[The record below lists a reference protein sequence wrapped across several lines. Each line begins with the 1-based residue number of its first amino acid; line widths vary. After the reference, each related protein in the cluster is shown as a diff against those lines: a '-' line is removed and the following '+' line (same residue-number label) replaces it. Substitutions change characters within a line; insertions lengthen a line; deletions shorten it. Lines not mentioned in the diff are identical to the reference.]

1 MSPRPVLVAPDSFKG
16 THSAAEVAAAIARGL
31 RAGGREAVE
40 LPIAD
45 GGEGTLDVLVGAL
58 GGELREVPVSD
69 PLGRPIEASF
79 ALLPGGDTAVVEAA
93 RASGL
98 GLVAEA
104 DRDAEAASTRGTG
117 ELIAAAA
124 QAGASAVLVTVG
136 GSATTDGGGGAVE
149 ALREAGLLGDSAA
162 GGAMP
167 RLEVLC
173 DVRTPW
179 EHAPSVFAPQKG
191 ADPQAVERLERRLEQ
206 LASAAPRDPRGLPMS
221 GAAGGLSGG
230 LWAWCSATLVPGA
243 ARVLDAV
250 GFDRV
255 LDACAFAITGEGQ
268 LDRQTLQ
275 GKAAGEVATRCRQGG
290 VSCHAIVGGTVL
302 DEFEERILDLETVTE
317 ASSLEELEAAG
328 RALAA
333 R

>member
-1 MSPRPVLVAPDSFKG
+1 MSSPSRRPVLVAPDSFKG
-16 THSAAEVAAAIARGL
+16 THSAARVAAAIARGL

-45 GGEGTLDVLVGAL
+45 GGEGTLDVLFGAL
-58 GGELREVPVSD
+58 GGELREAAVTD
-69 PLGRPIEASF
+69 PLGRPIDASF
-79 ALLPGGDTAVVEAA
+79 ALLPDGETAIVEAA

-98 GLVAEA
+98 GLIVEA

-117 ELIAAAA
+117 ELIAAAVE
-124 QAGASAVLVTVG
+124 AGATKVLVTVG
-136 GSATTDGGGGAVE
+136 GSATTDGGDGAIG
-149 ALREAGLLGDSAA
+149 ALREAGVLGGDPPSI
-162 GGAMP
+162 
-167 RLEVLC
+167 EVLC

-179 EHAPSVFAPQKG
+179 QDAPSVFAPQKG
-191 ADPQAVERLERRLEQ
+191 ADPAAVKQLERRLDD
-206 LASAAPRDPRGLPMS
+206 LASRAPRDPRGVPMS

-250 GFDRV
+250 GFDEA
-255 LDACAFAITGEGQ
+255 LDACAFAITGEGR

-290 VSCHAIVGGTVL
+290 VGCHAIVGGVAL
-302 DEFEERILDLETVTE
+302 EPFEERILDLETVAE
-317 ASSLEELEAAG
+317 ASSIDELEAAG
-328 RALAA
+328 RALAN